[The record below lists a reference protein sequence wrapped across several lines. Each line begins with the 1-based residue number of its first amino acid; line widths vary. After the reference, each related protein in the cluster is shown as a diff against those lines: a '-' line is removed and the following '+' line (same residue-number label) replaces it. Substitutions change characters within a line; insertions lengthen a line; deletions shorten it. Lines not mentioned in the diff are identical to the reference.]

1 MTVGGGEIIGG
12 AGVISTEEYHRR
24 QKLTEVM
31 RCFDITEGPCPS
43 CHQEVCPQK
52 CIRFGRFSASEMM
65 KKPLVY
71 RSAIRAA
78 ASIQTLNIGYSCV
91 KLNQWLLGVES

>member
-31 RCFDITEGPCPS
+31 RCFDI
-43 CHQEVCPQK
+43 
-52 CIRFGRFSASEMM
+52 
-65 KKPLVY
+65 
-71 RSAIRAA
+71 
-78 ASIQTLNIGYSCV
+78 IQTLNIGYSCV